1 MVMLE
6 LVVQSPVKVNQL
18 YSGKTRDSGTLGDGQ
33 DKVRSVDTY
42 ALIYSVIY
50 RFTRAECVRSVHTY
64 PVICTVMYR
73 FTRAEFWLGY

>member
-6 LVVQSPVKVNQL
+6 LAVRSQDKVQGKGRFIRVNP
-18 YSGKTRDSGTLGDGQ
+18 GTLGDGQ

-50 RFTRAECVRSVHTY
+50 RFTRAECVRSIHTY
-64 PVICTVMYR
+64 PVICTVM
-73 FTRAEFWLGY
+73 

>member
-1 MVMLE
+1 MVILE

-18 YSGKTRDSGTLGDGQ
+18 YSGKTRDSGTLG
-33 DKVRSVDTY
+33 KVRSVDTY

-64 PVICTVMYR
+64 PVICTVMCGVLAR
-73 FTRAEFWLGY
+73 ILMR